1 MYRMSRFVVLI
12 FFCLFASSPF
22 LTAQKS
28 LVYDNDNVDYQR
40 AIEYFEKEKFGA
52 AQQHFRKAK
61 GSYDA
66 SSLMRSYAEY
76 YIALCAIELENQD
89 AEYLMMNFIENN
101 PENIKSD
108 EARFHL
114 GRHYY
119 RNRSYRR
126 AAGWFASARP
136 GMLPPELRD
145 EHYFRKGYSFFM
157 NDVYDEASRAFY
169 EIKDGRSEFSV
180 PATYYYSHIAYTENN
195 LETALS
201 GFLDIQDDETFFSL
215 VPYYI
220 TQIYYLQ
227 RRYEDV
233 IRESPQL
240 LEVATSGRVPEIA
253 RIIGES
259 YYRLTRY
266 EDAVKYLEIHMEKS
280 TSVSRDD
287 RYQLGYAYYNL
298 GLYDKSAE
306 QLERVGRP
314 EDELHQNALYH
325 LADCYIRLDEKSK
338 ARLAFESAA
347 RMDHNSNIQEDAL
360 FNYSVLTYELAF
372 APFNEAINGFN
383 RFIELYPD
391 SERIDEAYN
400 YLVMAY
406 MNTRNYGQAL
416 ASLEKITRKTT
427 DIQQAYQ
434 RVAFYRGL
442 ELFNDLRFAGALEM
456 FDLSLQYSQFNPS
469 IAAQSYYW
477 SGEAQYRLENFDGAI
492 RNYSRFLLSPGA
504 FELEEYKTCHYNMG
518 YAYFKQKDYSNAQSW
533 FRRYLNLEGT
543 SDTRMG
549 ADALNRIGDSYFS
562 MGRYRDALQFYN
574 RAVAAGRMHVDYALF
589 QSAICNGLLGNIQDK
604 ISKLYELTEEH
615 TNSSYMPD
623 ALYELGRSHLDQ
635 QSPDRALN
643 YYNRILNEFPESDL
657 ARTALLQI
665 GLVNYN
671 YDRNTDA
678 LEHYKRV
685 IDEYP
690 GSAEARSALTGI
702 RNIYIDMNDV
712 ESYFEYAEKLGDFAD
727 ITVSEKDSLTYLAA
741 ENTYMSG
748 DCEAAVERLGSYLD
762 EFSNGIFVVNA
773 HFYKADCHHMRGE
786 YEKALE
792 SYNYVT
798 GRHRTEFTEQA
809 LSAAAALYFHL
820 RDYSSAL
827 DNYIR
832 LEELAGDRK
841 TVLEARKGRMRCH
854 FELDNSMQAFEA
866 ANEVAATEG
875 VAEETLRE
883 ANFIAAKSLLTLG
896 KNSEALERFRKTAT
910 EVSSREGAESK
921 YRIAELYFNMGEIEN
936 AEEEIN
942 DFVSMSTPHQYWMA
956 NAFILL
962 ADIYIEKEDHF
973 QARHTLQSVIDNYD
987 ITDDGIVER
996 AEKRLEKI
1004 DENENIL

>member
-1 MYRMSRFVVLI
+1 MYRISRFAIL
-12 FFCLFASSPF
+12 FFLCLFVSSPF
-22 LTAQKS
+22 LAAQKS
-28 LVYDNDNVDYQR
+28 LVYDNDNVHYRR
-40 AIEYFEKEKFGA
+40 ATEYFEKEKFGT
-52 AQQHFRKAK
+52 AQQHFRKAAE
-61 GSYDA
+61 SYDA

-76 YIALCAIELENQD
+76 YIAFCAIELENQD
-89 AEYLMMNFIENN
+89 AEYLMTNFIENN

-108 EARFHL
+108 EARFYL
-114 GRHYY
+114 GRYYY

-126 AAGWFASARP
+126 AAGWFASARLI
-136 GMLPPELRD
+136 MLPPELRD
-145 EHYFRKGYSFFM
+145 EYYFRMGYSFFM
-157 NDVYDEASRAFY
+157 SDQYDEASRAFY
-169 EIKDGRSEFSV
+169 EIKDGRSEFSA
-180 PATYYYSHIAYTENN
+180 PATYYYSHIAYTEKN

-201 GFLDIQDDETFFSL
+201 GFLVLKDDETFSSL

-220 TQIYYLQ
+220 TQIYYMQ

-259 YYRLTRY
+259 YYRLNQY
-266 EDAVKYLEIHMEKS
+266 ENAVKYLEIHMEKAS
-280 TSVSRDD
+280 SVSRGD

-298 GLYDKSAE
+298 GLYDKAAE

-325 LADCYIRLDEKSK
+325 LADCYINLDEKDK
-338 ARLAFESAA
+338 ARIAFESAA
-347 RMDHNSNIQEDAL
+347 RMEHNSNIREDAL

-406 MNTRNYGQAL
+406 MNTRNYRQAL
-416 ASLEKITRKTT
+416 ASLEKIARKTT
-427 DIQQAYQ
+427 EIQQAYQ

-442 ELFNDLRFAGALEM
+442 ELFNDLRFAEALDM

-477 SGEAQYRLENFDGAI
+477 SGEAQYRLENFEGAI

-504 FELEEYKTCHYNMG
+504 FELEEYRTCHYNMG

-533 FRRYLNLEGT
+533 FRRYLNLDGT

-574 RAVAAGRMHVDYALF
+574 RAAGSGRMHADYALF
-589 QSAICNGLLGNIQDK
+589 QSAVCNGLLGNIQDK
-604 ISKLYELTEEH
+604 ISTLYDLTEKH
-615 TNSSYMPD
+615 PGSSYLPD
-623 ALYELGRSHLDQ
+623 ALYELGRSHLDL

-657 ARTALLQI
+657 ARTALLQT
-665 GLVNYN
+665 GLVHYN
-671 YDRNTDA
+671 YDRNRDA

-702 RNIYIDMNDV
+702 RNIYIDLNDV

-741 ENTYMSG
+741 ENIYMSG
-748 DCEAAVERLGSYLD
+748 DCEVAVERLAGYLE
-762 EFSNGIFVVNA
+762 EFSNGIFAINA

-809 LSAAAALYFHL
+809 LSAASELYFHL
-820 RDYSSAL
+820 NDYSSAL
-827 DNYIR
+827 ENYIR
-832 LEELAGDRK
+832 LEELAGDRR
-841 TVLEARKGRMRCH
+841 TVVEAKKGIMRCH
-854 FELDNSMQAFEA
+854 YELENSMEAFEA
-866 ANEVAATEG
+866 ANEAARTEG
-875 VAEETLRE
+875 LAEENLRE
-883 ANFIAAKSLLTLG
+883 ANFIAAKSLLDLG
-896 KNSEALERFRKTAT
+896 KNSEALDWFKKTAN

-921 YRIAELYFNMGEIEN
+921 YRVAELYFIMGDIEN
-936 AEEEIN
+936 AREEIN
-942 DFVSMSTPHQYWMA
+942 DFISMSTPHHYWMA

-962 ADIYIEKEDHF
+962 ADIYIEEDDYF

-987 ITDDGIVER
+987 IPDDGIVQR

-1004 DENENIL
+1004 NENENIL